1 MKRLIQFGLATATLA
16 LLTTSASAVTP
27 LTGSSPF
34 DAPLAS
40 GQTAVVTFDG
50 ANPAVNAPGYT
61 FSGSIAGL
69 VYNGA
74 DGLHQNIAA
83 PPFGDL
89 THYMAI
95 QEGQS
100 ATLNTPILT
109 SLSLYIGSLDPTN
122 EITFNGAGGYT
133 KSFMGSDLFTPAT
146 GNQSN
151 GENNRRFF
159 FNFTAAEKVDQIV
172 FTSGQNSFEFDTI
185 GALASGV
192 PEPGTWAMMLLG
204 FGGIG
209 FMLRAG
215 RRRDMGAAVTA

>member
-1 MKRLIQFGLATATLA
+1 MKRLIQFGLAAATLA
-16 LLTTSASAVTP
+16 LLTTSASAVAP

-50 ANPAVNAPGYT
+50 PNATGYT
-61 FSGSIAGL
+61 FSSSIAGL

-74 DGLHQNIAA
+74 DGLHPNIAA

-95 QEGQS
+95 QDGQS
-100 ATLNTPILT
+100 ATLNTPILK

-122 EITFNGAGGYT
+122 EITFKGAGGYSQ
-133 KSFMGSDLFTPAT
+133 SFMGSDLFTPAT

-151 GENNRRFF
+151 GDNNRRFF
-159 FNFTAAEKVDQIV
+159 FDFTAAEKVDQII

-215 RRRDMGAAVTA
+215 KRRDMGAAVTA